1 MTQDT
6 TYRSYLV
13 TTPNKELPVT
23 LEAARF
29 QLRNEDLKFDD
40 EHVTRI
46 IRGVADYIERTYGLA
61 LLTQTVAQYHYRFP
75 CTSDAPLLLRI
86 APLISVTSIT
96 YVDSAG
102 DTQTWDAAEYTS
114 GGYNGRNFIIP
125 KTGYSWPSDVDTNLP
140 NAVTVTYQ
148 AGYGTKPSNIP
159 PVITEAMLLK
169 ITDRYENRADPVRG
183 MQTASDVV
191 MQGFYVF
198 SV

>member
-1 MTQDT
+1 M
-6 TYRSYLV
+6 
-13 TTPNKELPVT
+13 
-23 LEAARF
+23 
-29 QLRNEDLKFDD
+29 
-40 EHVTRI
+40 
-46 IRGVADYIERTYGLA
+46 G
-61 LLTQTVAQYHYRFP
+61 LLTQTVAQYHNRFP

-102 DTQTWDAAEYTS
+102 DTQTWDSDEYTS

-125 KTGYSWPSDVDTNLP
+125 KTGYSWPSDVNTDLP

-148 AGYGTKPSNIP
+148 AGYGAKPSNIP
-159 PVITEAMLLK
+159 PVIIDAMLLK